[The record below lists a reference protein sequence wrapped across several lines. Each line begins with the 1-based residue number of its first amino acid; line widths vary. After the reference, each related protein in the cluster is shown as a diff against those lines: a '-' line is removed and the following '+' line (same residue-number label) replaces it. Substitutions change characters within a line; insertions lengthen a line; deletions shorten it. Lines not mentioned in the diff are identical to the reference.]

1 MSHSQPK
8 SRTIRIRLCNS
19 LNTSREL
26 WIEPFGDVVMIE
38 ALQTVEIV
46 FAEQADEVSEIQIND
61 SSFAVHGWVQQVLA
75 VDDDGSKTLVWGD

>member
-1 MSHSQPK
+1 MTHSEPK
-8 SRTIRIRLCNS
+8 SRIIRIRLCNS

-26 WIEPFGDVVMIE
+26 WIEPFGDVVSIK

-46 FAEQADEVSEIQIND
+46 FAEQADEVSEIQVNE

-75 VDDDGSKTLVWGD
+75 VDGDGSKKLIWGD